1 MNKPGNGEQ
10 QDAKKPRPL
19 FKRVLRV
26 IGVLVL
32 VCALGY
38 AALIGYVCYREAHVP
53 APAGYDAI
61 IVLGAQVKE
70 DGVPSVQ
77 LSWRLDK
84 ALEMYNAS
92 PCVTVV
98 CGAQGKDEPRP
109 EGDVMRDWLINSGVS
124 AEQVYVDDTSTD
136 TRQNM
141 ENAKKILDGLGLTKP
156 LIVTSDYHLP
166 RAMAIA
172 ADAGMAPQGAGSLC
186 RPELQYWVQNHSREA
201 LAWVKYWLVKYV
213 GLKL

>member
-1 MNKPGNGEQ
+1 MNKPENGEKQ
-10 QDAKKPRPL
+10 NAKKPRPL
-19 FKRVLRV
+19 RRRVLCV

-32 VCALGY
+32 ACALCY

-53 APAGYDAI
+53 APTGYDAI

-70 DGVPSVQ
+70 DGKPSVQ
-77 LSWRLDK
+77 LSLRLDK
-84 ALEMYNAS
+84 ALEMYRAS
-92 PCVTVV
+92 PGVLVV

-109 EGDVMRDWLINSGVS
+109 EGDVMRDWLVSSGVP
-124 AEQVYVDDTSTD
+124 AEQIYTDNTSMD

-141 ENAKKILDGLGLTKP
+141 ENAKNILDGLGLTKP

-172 ADAGMAPQGAGSLC
+172 ADAGMTPQGAGSLC
-186 RPELQYWVQNHSREA
+186 RPELQFWAQNHGREA